1 VRDEREHRVDLE
13 RRFLDFAVLAL
24 SRPIGTANAILYV
37 RGVLSA
43 DLSHCIRS
51 MTGQ

>member
-1 VRDEREHRVDLE
+1 MI
-13 RRFLDFAVLAL
+13 FAVLAL
-24 SRPIGTANAILYV
+24 SLPIGLAGAILYV

-43 DLSHCIRS
+43 NLSHYVRS